1 MPSPTLRRQ
10 PARKREGG
18 ILIIGNL
25 NRNPEQT
32 FSLGDTQY
40 LTATIQ
46 LPLLPI
52 QTRATNNMNSKIEIV
67 EVSPRDGIQNEKKI
81 LSTDAKLEL
90 IRLAVAAGA
99 PRIEVTSFVN
109 PKLVPQMA
117 DADEVAA
124 RLPKDNSASY
134 IGLALNK
141 RGYERVVST
150 GLHEANIVVTASD
163 TFGKRNQG
171 TDTDGTIRN
180 FTEIMSNASADLK
193 TGVTITT
200 AFGCPF
206 DGEVPLDRLLDT
218 VSRCAQ
224 TEPFEIGIAD
234 TIGVAT
240 PADVAER
247 VDAIKQLCPDIPL
260 RLHFHDTRNTGIA
273 NAWAAVQAGATTL
286 DSSFGGTGGCPF
298 APRATGN
305 ICTEDLLYML
315 HRSKIDTGMSLSQ
328 SIEAAHFIEQELEKT
343 VPGMVMKAGVF
354 PAND

>member
-1 MPSPTLRRQ
+1 MTS
-10 PARKREGG
+10 
-18 ILIIGNL
+18 
-25 NRNPEQT
+25 
-32 FSLGDTQY
+32 
-40 LTATIQ
+40 
-46 LPLLPI
+46 
-52 QTRATNNMNSKIEIV
+52 NSIEIV

-81 LSTDAKLEL
+81 LSTQAKVDL
-90 IRLAVAAGA
+90 ITQAVDAGA

-124 RLPKDNSASY
+124 ALPTDNKASY
-134 IGLALNK
+134 IGLVLNK
-141 RGYERVVST
+141 RGYDRVLT
-150 GLHEANIVVTASD
+150 AGLHEANVVVTASD

-180 FTEIMSNASADLK
+180 FTEIMSQASANIK
-193 TGVTITT
+193 TGVSITT

-206 DGEVPLDRLLDT
+206 DGEVSLSRLLDV
-218 VSRCAQ
+218 VSRCAE
-224 TEPFEIGIAD
+224 TDPFEIGIAD

-240 PADVAER
+240 PADVTER
-247 VDAIKQLCPDIPL
+247 VNAIKQLCPDIPL

-286 DSSFGGTGGCPF
+286 DASFGGVGGCPF

-315 HRSKIDTGMSLSQ
+315 HRSGIDTGMSLNK
-328 SIEAAHFIEQELEKT
+328 SIAAANWLEQELGKQ

-354 PAND
+354 PAEV

>member
-1 MPSPTLRRQ
+1 
-10 PARKREGG
+10 
-18 ILIIGNL
+18 
-25 NRNPEQT
+25 
-32 FSLGDTQY
+32 
-40 LTATIQ
+40 
-46 LPLLPI
+46 
-52 QTRATNNMNSKIEIV
+52 MNQAIEIV

-81 LSTDAKLEL
+81 LSTEVKVEL
-90 IRLAVAAGA
+90 IKRAVEAGA

-117 DADEVAA
+117 DAAEVAA
-124 RLPKDNSASY
+124 LLPRDTNTSY

-141 RGYERVVST
+141 RGYEGVVAA
-150 GLHEANIVVTASD
+150 GLDEANIVVSASD

-171 TDTDGTIRN
+171 TDTEGTIRN
-180 FTEIMSNASADLK
+180 FTEIMSHASTDLK

-206 DGEVPLDRLLDT
+206 DGEIPLSRLLDV
-218 VSRCAQ
+218 VSRCIE

-247 VDAIKQLCPDIPL
+247 VDAIRQRYPDIPL

-286 DSSFGGTGGCPF
+286 DASFGGVGGCPF

-305 ICTEDLLYML
+305 ISTEDLLYML
-315 HRSKIDTGMSLSQ
+315 HRSNIDTGMSLQ
-328 SIEAAHFIEQELEKT
+328 LAIQTAEWIEQQLGKT
-343 VPGMVMKAGVF
+343 VPGMVMKAGIF
-354 PAND
+354 PPADLAERP

>member
-1 MPSPTLRRQ
+1 M
-10 PARKREGG
+10 
-18 ILIIGNL
+18 
-25 NRNPEQT
+25 
-32 FSLGDTQY
+32 
-40 LTATIQ
+40 
-46 LPLLPI
+46 
-52 QTRATNNMNSKIEIV
+52 NNTIEIV

-81 LSTDAKLEL
+81 LSTEAKLAL
-90 IRLAVAAGA
+90 IKRAVDAGA

-117 DADEVAA
+117 DADEVAEG
-124 RLPKDNSASY
+124 LPRDTNASY

-141 RGYERVVST
+141 RGYERVVAA

-171 TDTDGTIRN
+171 TDTDGTLRN
-180 FTEIMSNASADLK
+180 FAEIMSHASADLK
-193 TGVTITT
+193 MGVSITT

-206 DGEVPLDRLLDT
+206 DGEVPLQRLLDT
-218 VSRCAQ
+218 VSRCAEA
-224 TEPFEIGIAD
+224 EPFEIGIAD

-240 PADVAER
+240 PADVTER

-273 NAWAAVQAGATTL
+273 NAWAAVQAGASTL

-305 ICTEDLLYML
+305 ISTEDLLYML
-315 HRSKIDTGMSLSQ
+315 HRSNITTGMSLPLA
-328 SIEAAHFIEQELEKT
+328 IEAAEWIEQQLGKT
-343 VPGMVMKAGVF
+343 VPGMVMKAGIF
-354 PAND
+354 PATD

>member
-1 MPSPTLRRQ
+1 MIS
-10 PARKREGG
+10 
-18 ILIIGNL
+18 N
-25 NRNPEQT
+25 
-32 FSLGDTQY
+32 
-40 LTATIQ
+40 
-46 LPLLPI
+46 
-52 QTRATNNMNSKIEIV
+52 IEIV

-90 IRLAVAAGA
+90 IHLAVAAGA
-99 PRIEVTSFVN
+99 SRIEVTSFVN

-117 DADEVAA
+117 DADELSS
-124 RLPKDNSASY
+124 RLPAADNTSY

-141 RGYERVVST
+141 RGYERVVSA

-180 FTEIMSNASADLK
+180 FMAIMSNASADLK
-193 TGVTITT
+193 TSVVITT

-206 DGEVPLDRLLDT
+206 DGEISLSRLLDT
-218 VSRCAQ
+218 VSQCAQ
-224 TEPFEIGIAD
+224 AEPFEIGIAD

-240 PADVAER
+240 PADVTER

-260 RLHFHDTRNTGIA
+260 RMHFHNTRNTGMA

-315 HRSKIDTGMSLSQ
+315 HRSNINTGMSLQ
-328 SIEAAHFIEQELEKT
+328 RSIDAAQYIEQELGKT
-343 VPGMVMKAGVF
+343 VPGMVMKAGSF
-354 PAND
+354 PPTD

>member
-1 MPSPTLRRQ
+1 M
-10 PARKREGG
+10 
-18 ILIIGNL
+18 N
-25 NRNPEQT
+25 QT
-32 FSLGDTQY
+32 
-40 LTATIQ
+40 
-46 LPLLPI
+46 
-52 QTRATNNMNSKIEIV
+52 IEIV

-81 LSTDAKLEL
+81 LSTKAKVEL
-90 IRLAVAAGA
+90 IRLAVEAGA

-117 DADEVAA
+117 DADEVSAL
-124 RLPKDNSASY
+124 LPRDTNTSY

-141 RGYERVVST
+141 RGYERVVAA

-180 FTEIMSNASADLK
+180 YHEIMNHASGHVK
-193 TGVTITT
+193 NGVCITT

-206 DGEVPLDRLLDT
+206 DGEIPLSRLLNV
-218 VSRCAQ
+218 VSLCAEA
-224 TEPFEIGIAD
+224 EPFEIGIAD

-240 PADVAER
+240 PADVTER
-247 VDAIKQLCPDIPL
+247 IDAIKQLLPDMPL
-260 RLHFHDTRNTGIA
+260 RMHFHDTRNTGIA
-273 NAWAAVQAGATTL
+273 TL

-315 HRSKIDTGMSLSQ
+315 HRSGVETGMSLER
-328 SIEAAHFIEQELEKT
+328 SIDAAEWLENELGKT
-343 VPGMVMKAGVF
+343 VPGMVMKAGIF
-354 PAND
+354 PASS

>member
-1 MPSPTLRRQ
+1 MTSNT
-10 PARKREGG
+10 
-18 ILIIGNL
+18 
-25 NRNPEQT
+25 
-32 FSLGDTQY
+32 
-40 LTATIQ
+40 
-46 LPLLPI
+46 
-52 QTRATNNMNSKIEIV
+52 IEIV

-81 LSTDAKLEL
+81 LTTQAKVDL
-90 IRLAVAAGA
+90 ITQAVDAGA

-117 DADEVAA
+117 DADQVAA
-124 RLPKDNSASY
+124 ALPSDNQASY
-134 IGLALNK
+134 IGLVLNK
-141 RGYERVVST
+141 RGYDRVLT
-150 GLHEANIVVTASD
+150 AGLHEANVVVTASD
-163 TFGKRNQG
+163 AFGKRNQG

-180 FTEIMSNASADLK
+180 FTEIMSQASANIK
-193 TGVTITT
+193 TGVSITT

-206 DGEVPLDRLLDT
+206 DGEVPLSRLLDV
-218 VSRCAQ
+218 VSRCAE
-224 TEPFEIGIAD
+224 TNPFEIGIAD

-240 PADVAER
+240 PADVTER

-286 DSSFGGTGGCPF
+286 DASFGGVGGCPF

-315 HRSKIDTGMSLSQ
+315 HRSGIDTGMSLNK
-328 SIEAAHFIEQELEKT
+328 SITAAIWLEQELGKQ

-354 PAND
+354 PAEA

>member
-1 MPSPTLRRQ
+1 MTSNT
-10 PARKREGG
+10 
-18 ILIIGNL
+18 
-25 NRNPEQT
+25 
-32 FSLGDTQY
+32 
-40 LTATIQ
+40 
-46 LPLLPI
+46 
-52 QTRATNNMNSKIEIV
+52 IEIV

-81 LSTDAKLEL
+81 LTTQAKVDL
-90 IRLAVAAGA
+90 ITQAVDAGA

-117 DADEVAA
+117 DADQVAA
-124 RLPKDNSASY
+124 ALPSDNQASY
-134 IGLALNK
+134 IGLVLNK
-141 RGYERVVST
+141 RGYDRVLT
-150 GLHEANIVVTASD
+150 AGLHEANVVVTASD
-163 TFGKRNQG
+163 AFGKRNQG

-180 FTEIMSNASADLK
+180 FTEIMSQASANIK
-193 TGVTITT
+193 TGVSITT

-206 DGEVPLDRLLDT
+206 DGEVPLSRLLDV
-218 VSRCAQ
+218 VSRCAE
-224 TEPFEIGIAD
+224 TNPFEIGIAD

-240 PADVAER
+240 PADVTER

-286 DSSFGGTGGCPF
+286 DASFGGVGGCPF

-315 HRSKIDTGMSLSQ
+315 HRSGIDTGMSLNK
-328 SIEAAHFIEQELEKT
+328 SIAAANWLEKELGKQ

-354 PAND
+354 PAEA